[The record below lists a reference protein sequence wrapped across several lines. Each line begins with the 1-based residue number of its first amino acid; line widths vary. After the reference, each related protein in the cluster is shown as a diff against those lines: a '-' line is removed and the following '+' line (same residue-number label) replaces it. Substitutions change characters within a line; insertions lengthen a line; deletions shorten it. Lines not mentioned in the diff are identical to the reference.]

1 MRKSRKPKGLGFRYL
16 VGEFATFDKVVTLG
30 RIYSYDVPDAYDIF
44 IRQMQ
49 KRLPNSVVQKNNN
62 TVAVVFADDL
72 QDLNKFVNGFMPRIP
87 ILSSKGP
94 AEFYI
99 HVLSTRDMFNITLV
113 SSGMWVRIDGTYTVS
128 STTVILPMIVED
140 TVNSFYFPAKALQI

>member
-1 MRKSRKPKGLGFRYL
+1 MEIEMSGNTIADGKHQ
-16 VGEFATFDKVVTLG
+16 V
-30 RIYSYDVPDAYDIF
+30 
-44 IRQMQ
+44 Q
-49 KRLPNSVVQKNNN
+49 KITAKFEVNSVVQKNNN

>member
-49 KRLPNSVVQKNNN
+49 KRLPKWKRN
-62 TVAVVFADDL
+62 
-72 QDLNKFVNGFMPRIP
+72 
-87 ILSSKGP
+87 
-94 AEFYI
+94 
-99 HVLSTRDMFNITLV
+99 FNIE
-113 SSGMWVRIDGTYTVS
+113 
-128 STTVILPMIVED
+128 VIGPV
-140 TVNSFYFPAKALQI
+140 